1 MSAIILS
8 DYAWFYNIVQAQTL
22 VLGYGI
28 TTREDPWDRLMEYS
42 RSCAAKQQFCN
53 LYYGKVSQIKD
64 LERYVK
70 TQWNKYRLDEFSD
83 KKLEWLDPQWNIEV
97 PDLENFVAERIINYP
112 YDTIRKVK
120 KQYLPFSVDNQGM
133 FQNINTNPD
142 MFLEQVKIDKKRKI
156 IV

>member
-1 MSAIILS
+1 MQTLPSENSWLYI
-8 DYAWFYNIVQAQTL
+8 IVQAQTL

-42 RSCAAKQQFCN
+42 RSVAAPQQFCN

-70 TQWNKYRLDEFSD
+70 SQWNKYRLDEFSD
-83 KKLEWLDPQWNIEV
+83 RKLEWLDPKWKIEV
-97 PDLENFVAERIINYP
+97 VDLENFVADQIINYP

-120 KQYLPFSVDNQGM
+120 KEFMPFSVDNQGR
-133 FQNINTNPD
+133 FSNITTSPD
-142 MFLEQVKIDKKRKI
+142 MFLEEVKLTKTK
-156 IV
+156 

>member
-1 MSAIILS
+1 MSTIILS
-8 DYAWFYNIVQAQTL
+8 DYAWFYNIIQAQTL

-42 RSCAAKQQFCN
+42 RSCAAPQQFCN

-70 TQWNKYRLDEFSD
+70 SQWNKYRLDEFSD
-83 KKLEWLDPQWNIEV
+83 RKLEWLDPKHNIELV
-97 PDLENFVAERIINYP
+97 DLENFVADQIINYP

-120 KQYLPFSVDNQGM
+120 KEFMPFSVDSQGR
-133 FQNINTNPD
+133 FDNINVTPD
-142 MFLEQVKIDKKRKI
+142 KFLKKIT
-156 IV
+156 